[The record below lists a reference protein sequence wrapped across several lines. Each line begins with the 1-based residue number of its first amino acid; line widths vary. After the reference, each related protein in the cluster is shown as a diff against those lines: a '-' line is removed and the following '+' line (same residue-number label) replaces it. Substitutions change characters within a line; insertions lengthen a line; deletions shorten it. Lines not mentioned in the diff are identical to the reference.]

1 MLPAAAAAARL
12 RAYYVK
18 ALLVALA
25 AAGVAGLPAARRGAL
40 VQRLRALV
48 WALVV
53 AVRFLKGFAAMPAR
67 HLTLVDLAVDPHTGA
82 YMAICGAA
90 RRR

>member
-25 AAGVAGLPAARRGAL
+25 AAGVASLPAARRGAL
-40 VQRLRALV
+40 VKRLQALV
-48 WALVV
+48 RALVV
-53 AVRFLKGFAAMPAR
+53 AARFLEGFVAMPAR
-67 HLTLVDLAVDPHTGA
+67 HLTLVDVAVDPHTGA
-82 YMAICGAA
+82 YVALRGAA